1 MSLACRRARGTA
13 TRLLDLVAFG
23 GRATGP
29 HHVPA
34 ARPFASASLARARE
48 LLAPTP
54 FEVHVGATVRVSA
67 PRAWTGE
74 ACPTDVDV
82 RVGDAYETVTVQAS
96 WTHPEGDADARPP
109 TVTATRTEDGDVAI
123 VAAGGAGG
131 RARVACRIPPR
142 FCGVD
147 VASGGGDVHVESV
160 VEATVRVSSDGGAV
174 TFGSVRGAAARVDT
188 NGGALSAK
196 NVVADAAVD
205 TASGAVVVDKLVG
218 RRVRVRSLGG
228 DVRVEAAYAA
238 VLDVDTAGGALEMGE
253 ARVGK
258 KSSLKTRG
266 GVAKVR
272 GFAGDADAFCVV
284 DTAGGACALEL
295 RAEAAG
301 FLRVLTR
308 GGDVALG
315 VPEGFAA
322 DLRVSGRVDGEEVEG
337 RRRREEGKNTPQKKR
352 FESGFSSRRNASSED
367 AAFANPFAAR
377 GGDDPGSASTTRM
390 VGGTRDVA
398 ARKVAAAAL
407 ASRVVV
413 DARVRGI
420 REGHDV
426 EKKGVPFFRPSPDD
440 AFDAFAYDGFDP
452 FADDDEDVVGAVLD
466 ATQEAVDDVA
476 DALAARP
483 SGDVV
488 VETRSWI
495 ASLGLG
501 K

>member
-23 GRATGP
+23 GRAAGP
-29 HHVPA
+29 HRVPA

-54 FEVHVGATVRVSA
+54 FDVHVGATVRVSA
-67 PRAWTGE
+67 PRAWTGA

-123 VAAGGAGG
+123 VASGGAGG

-174 TFGSVRGAAARVDT
+174 TFGSVKGAVARVDT
-188 NGGALSAK
+188 NGGKLFAK
-196 NVVADAAVD
+196 NVTADAAVD
-205 TASGAVVVDKLVG
+205 TAGGAVVLDKLVG

-228 DVRVEAAYAA
+228 DVRVLAAYAA

-258 KSSLKTRG
+258 KSTLKTRG
-266 GVAKVR
+266 GVVKLR

-301 FLRVLTR
+301 SLRVLTR

-322 DLRVSGRVDGEEVEG
+322 DLRVSGRVDGEEVSL
-337 RRRREEGKNTPQKKR
+337 RRREEGENANAG
-352 FESGFSSRRNASSED
+352 FESSRFPSERRNASSS
-367 AAFANPFAAR
+367 ASSFANPFAANPS
-377 GGDDPGSASTTRM
+377 GDDPGSASTTRM

-407 ASRVVV
+407 ASKVVV
-413 DARVRGI
+413 DARVYS
-420 REGHDV
+420 REDHDV
-426 EKKGVPFFRPSPDD
+426 EGKTPFFQSPDD
-440 AFDAFAYDGFDP
+440 AYDAFLYDGFDP

-466 ATQEAVDDVA
+466 AAEEAVGDVA
-476 DALAARP
+476 DDPAARP

>member
-23 GRATGP
+23 GRAAGP
-29 HHVPA
+29 HRVPA
-34 ARPFASASLARARE
+34 ARPFASATLARARE

-54 FEVHVGATVRVSA
+54 FDVHVGATVRVSA
-67 PRAWTGE
+67 PRAWTGA

-123 VAAGGAGG
+123 VASGGAGG

-174 TFGSVRGAAARVDT
+174 TFGSVKGAVARVDT
-188 NGGALSAK
+188 NGGKLFAK
-196 NVVADAAVD
+196 NVTADAAVD
-205 TASGAVVVDKLVG
+205 TAGGAVVLDKLVG

-228 DVRVEAAYAA
+228 DVFVEAAYAA

-258 KSSLKTRG
+258 KSTLKTRG
-266 GVAKVR
+266 GVVKLR
-272 GFAGDADAFCVV
+272 GFAGDADARVVV

-301 FLRVLTR
+301 SLRVLTR

-322 DLRVSGRVDGEEVEG
+322 DLRVSGRVDGEEVSL
-337 RRRREEGKNTPQKKR
+337 RRREEGENANAG
-352 FESGFSSRRNASSED
+352 FESGFPSERRNASSS
-367 AAFANPFAAR
+367 ASFANPFAAR

-390 VGGTRDVA
+390 VGGTRDTA

-413 DARVRGI
+413 DTRVTG
-420 REGHDV
+420 EGYEV
-426 EKKGVPFFRPSPDD
+426 EGEPFFQSPDD
-440 AFDAFAYDGFDP
+440 AYDAFAYDGFDP

-466 ATQEAVDDVA
+466 AAQEAVGDVA
-476 DALAARP
+476 DDLAARP

>member
-23 GRATGP
+23 GRAAGP
-29 HHVPA
+29 HRVPA

-54 FEVHVGATVRVSA
+54 FDVHVGATVRVSA
-67 PRAWTGE
+67 PRAWTGA

-96 WTHPEGDADARPP
+96 WTHPEGDADARLP

-123 VAAGGAGG
+123 VASGGAGG

-174 TFGSVRGAAARVDT
+174 TFGSVKGAVARVDT
-188 NGGALSAK
+188 NGGKLFAK
-196 NVVADAAVD
+196 NVTADAAVD
-205 TASGAVVVDKLVG
+205 TAGGAVVLDKLVG

-228 DVRVEAAYAA
+228 DVFVEAAYAA
-238 VLDVDTAGGALEMGE
+238 VLDVDTAGGALLMGE

-258 KSSLKTRG
+258 KATLKTRG
-266 GVAKVR
+266 GVVKLR

-301 FLRVLTR
+301 SLRVLTR

-322 DLRVSGRVDGEEVEG
+322 DLRVSGRVDGEEVSL
-337 RRRREEGKNTPQKKR
+337 RRREEGENANAG
-352 FESGFSSRRNASSED
+352 FESGFPSSRRIASSSED
-367 AAFANPFAAR
+367 AFANPFAANPS
-377 GGDDPGSASTTRM
+377 GDDPGSASTTRM
-390 VGGTRDVA
+390 VGGTRDIA

-407 ASRVVV
+407 ASKVVV
-413 DARVRGI
+413 DARVYSG
-420 REGHDV
+420 EGYDV
-426 EKKGVPFFRPSPDD
+426 EKKGEPFFQSPDD
-440 AFDAFAYDGFDP
+440 ACDAFLYDGFDP

-466 ATQEAVDDVA
+466 AAEEAVGDVA
-476 DALAARP
+476 DDLAARP

>member
-23 GRATGP
+23 GRAAGP
-29 HHVPA
+29 HRVPA
-34 ARPFASASLARARE
+34 ARPFASATLARARE

-54 FEVHVGATVRVSA
+54 FDVHVGATVRVSA
-67 PRAWTGE
+67 PRAWTGA

-123 VAAGGAGG
+123 VASGGAGG

-174 TFGSVRGAAARVDT
+174 TFGSVKGAVARVDT
-188 NGGALSAK
+188 DGGKLFAK
-196 NVVADAAVD
+196 NVTADAAVD
-205 TASGAVVVDKLVG
+205 TAGGAVVLDKLVG

-228 DVRVEAAYAA
+228 DVFVEAAYAA
-238 VLDVDTAGGALEMGE
+238 VLDVDTAGGALLMGE

-258 KSSLKTRG
+258 KSTLKTRG
-266 GVAKVR
+266 GVVKLR
-272 GFAGDADAFCVV
+272 GFAGDADARVVV

-301 FLRVLTR
+301 SLRVLTR

-322 DLRVSGRVDGEEVEG
+322 DLRVSGRVDGEEVSL
-337 RRRREEGKNTPQKKR
+337 RRREEGENANAG
-352 FESGFSSRRNASSED
+352 FESGFPSSRRIASSSED
-367 AAFANPFAAR
+367 AFANPFAANPS
-377 GGDDPGSASTTRM
+377 GDDPGSASTTRM
-390 VGGTRDVA
+390 VGGTRDIA

-413 DARVRGI
+413 DARVTG
-420 REGHDV
+420 EGYEV
-426 EKKGVPFFRPSPDD
+426 EGEPFFQSPDD
-440 AFDAFAYDGFDP
+440 AYDAFLYDGFDP

-466 ATQEAVDDVA
+466 AAQEAVGDVA
-476 DALAARP
+476 DDLAARP

>member
-23 GRATGP
+23 GRAAGP
-29 HHVPA
+29 HRVPA
-34 ARPFASASLARARE
+34 ARPFASATLARARE

-54 FEVHVGATVRVSA
+54 FDVHVGATVRVSA
-67 PRAWTGE
+67 PRAWTGA

-123 VAAGGAGG
+123 VASGGAGG

-174 TFGSVRGAAARVDT
+174 TFGSVKGAVARVDT
-188 NGGALSAK
+188 NGGKLFAK
-196 NVVADAAVD
+196 NVTADAAVD
-205 TASGAVVVDKLVG
+205 TAGGAVVLDKLVG

-228 DVRVEAAYAA
+228 DVRVLAAYAA

-258 KSSLKTRG
+258 KSTLKTRG
-266 GVAKVR
+266 GVVKLR
-272 GFAGDADAFCVV
+272 GFAGDADARVVV

-301 FLRVLTR
+301 SLRVLTR

-322 DLRVSGRVDGEEVEG
+322 DLRVSGRVDGEEVSL
-337 RRRREEGKNTPQKKR
+337 RRREEGENANAG
-352 FESGFSSRRNASSED
+352 FESGFPSERRNASSS
-367 AAFANPFAAR
+367 ASFANPFAAR

-390 VGGTRDVA
+390 VGGTRDTA

-413 DARVRGI
+413 DTRVTG
-420 REGHDV
+420 EGYEV
-426 EKKGVPFFRPSPDD
+426 EGEPFFQSPDD
-440 AFDAFAYDGFDP
+440 AYDAFAYDGFDP

-466 ATQEAVDDVA
+466 AAQEAVGDVA
-476 DALAARP
+476 DDLAARP

>member
-1 MSLACRRARGTA
+1 M
-13 TRLLDLVAFG
+13 
-23 GRATGP
+23 
-29 HHVPA
+29 
-34 ARPFASASLARARE
+34 
-48 LLAPTP
+48 
-54 FEVHVGATVRVSA
+54 
-67 PRAWTGE
+67 
-74 ACPTDVDV
+74 
-82 RVGDAYETVTVQAS
+82 
-96 WTHPEGDADARPP
+96 
-109 TVTATRTEDGDVAI
+109 
-123 VAAGGAGG
+123 
-131 RARVACRIPPR
+131 
-142 FCGVD
+142 
-147 VASGGGDVHVESV
+147 
-160 VEATVRVSSDGGAV
+160 
-174 TFGSVRGAAARVDT
+174 DT

-205 TASGAVVVDKLVG
+205 TAGGAVVVDKLVG

-238 VLDVDTAGGALEMGE
+238 VLDVDTAGGELEMGE

-413 DARVRGI
+413 DARVRG
-420 REGHDV
+420 EGRDV
-426 EKKGVPFFRPSPDD
+426 EKIGELPFFRPSPDD

>member
-23 GRATGP
+23 GRAAGP
-29 HHVPA
+29 HRVPA
-34 ARPFASASLARARE
+34 ARPFASATLARARE

-54 FEVHVGATVRVSA
+54 FDVHVGATVRVSA
-67 PRAWTGE
+67 PRAWTGA

-123 VAAGGAGG
+123 VASGGAGG

-174 TFGSVRGAAARVDT
+174 TFGSVKGAVARVDT
-188 NGGALSAK
+188 NGGKLFAK
-196 NVVADAAVD
+196 NVTADAAVD
-205 TASGAVVVDKLVG
+205 TAGGAVVLDKLVG

-228 DVRVEAAYAA
+228 DVFVEAAYAA

-258 KSSLKTRG
+258 KSTLKTRG
-266 GVAKVR
+266 GVVKLR
-272 GFAGDADAFCVV
+272 GFAGDADARVVV

-301 FLRVLTR
+301 SLRVLTR

-322 DLRVSGRVDGEEVEG
+322 DLRVSGRVDGEEVSL
-337 RRRREEGKNTPQKKR
+337 RRREEGENANAG
-352 FESGFSSRRNASSED
+352 FESGFPSERRNASSS
-367 AAFANPFAAR
+367 ASFANPFAAR

-390 VGGTRDVA
+390 VGGTRDIA

-413 DARVRGI
+413 DARVTG
-420 REGHDV
+420 EGYEV
-426 EKKGVPFFRPSPDD
+426 EGEPFFQSPDD
-440 AFDAFAYDGFDP
+440 AYDAFAYDGFDP

-466 ATQEAVDDVA
+466 AAQEAVGDVA
-476 DALAARP
+476 DDLAARP

>member
-23 GRATGP
+23 GRAAGP
-29 HHVPA
+29 HRVPA
-34 ARPFASASLARARE
+34 ARPFASATLARARE

-54 FEVHVGATVRVSA
+54 FDVHVGATVRVSA
-67 PRAWTGE
+67 PRAWAGA

-123 VAAGGAGG
+123 VASGGAGG

-174 TFGSVRGAAARVDT
+174 TFGSVKGAVARVDT
-188 NGGALSAK
+188 DGGKLFAK
-196 NVVADAAVD
+196 NVTADAAVD
-205 TASGAVVVDKLVG
+205 TAGGAVVLDKLVG

-228 DVRVEAAYAA
+228 DVFVEAAYAA
-238 VLDVDTAGGALEMGE
+238 VLDVDTAGGALLMGE

-258 KSSLKTRG
+258 KATLKTRG
-266 GVAKVR
+266 GVCKLR
-272 GFAGDADAFCVV
+272 GFAGDQDAFCVV

-301 FLRVLTR
+301 SLRVLTR

-322 DLRVSGRVDGEEVEG
+322 DLRVSGRVDGEEVSLQ
-337 RRRREEGKNTPQKKR
+337 RREEGENANAGFESKR
-352 FESGFSSRRNASSED
+352 FPSERRNASSS
-367 AAFANPFAAR
+367 ASSFANPFAAN

-407 ASRVVV
+407 ASKVVV
-413 DARVRGI
+413 DARVVTG
-420 REGHDV
+420 EDHDV
-426 EKKGVPFFRPSPDD
+426 EGKTPFFQSPDD
-440 AFDAFAYDGFDP
+440 AYDAFAYDGFDP

-466 ATQEAVDDVA
+466 AAQEAVGDVA
-476 DALAARP
+476 DDLAARP

>member
-23 GRATGP
+23 GRAAGP
-29 HHVPA
+29 HRVPA

-54 FEVHVGATVRVSA
+54 FDVHVGATVRVSA
-67 PRAWTGE
+67 PRAWTGA

-109 TVTATRTEDGDVAI
+109 TVTATQTEDGDVAI
-123 VAAGGAGG
+123 VASGGAGG

-174 TFGSVRGAAARVDT
+174 TFGSVKGAALRVDT
-188 NGGALSAK
+188 DGGKLFAK
-196 NVVADAAVD
+196 NVTADAAVD
-205 TASGAVVVDKLVG
+205 TAGGAVVVDKLVG

-228 DVRVEAAYAA
+228 DVFVEAAYAA
-238 VLDVDTAGGALEMGE
+238 VLDVDTAGGALLMGE

-258 KSSLKTRG
+258 KATLKTRG
-266 GVAKVR
+266 GVVKLR

-301 FLRVLTR
+301 SLRVLTR

-322 DLRVSGRVDGEEVEG
+322 DLRVSGRVDGEEVSL
-337 RRRREEGKNTPQKKR
+337 RRREEGENADNAG
-352 FESGFSSRRNASSED
+352 FESGFPSLSRNASSS
-367 AAFANPFAAR
+367 ASSFANPFAANPS
-377 GGDDPGSASTTRM
+377 GDDPGSASTTRM

-407 ASRVVV
+407 ASKVVV
-413 DARVRGI
+413 DARVYS
-420 REGHDV
+420 REDHDV
-426 EKKGVPFFRPSPDD
+426 EGKTPFFQAPDD
-440 AFDAFAYDGFDP
+440 AYDAFLYDGFDP
-452 FADDDEDVVGAVLD
+452 FADDDDDVVGAVLD
-466 ATQEAVDDVA
+466 AAEEAVGGVA
-476 DALAARP
+476 DDLAARP

>member
-23 GRATGP
+23 GRAAGP
-29 HHVPA
+29 HRVPA

-54 FEVHVGATVRVSA
+54 FDVHVGATVRVSA
-67 PRAWTGE
+67 PRAWTGA

-109 TVTATRTEDGDVAI
+109 TVTATQTEDGDVAI
-123 VAAGGAGG
+123 VASGGAGG

-174 TFGSVRGAAARVDT
+174 TFGSVKGAALRVDT
-188 NGGALSAK
+188 DGGKLFAK
-196 NVVADAAVD
+196 NVTADAAVD
-205 TASGAVVVDKLVG
+205 TAGGAVVLDKLVG

-228 DVRVEAAYAA
+228 DVFVEAAYAA
-238 VLDVDTAGGALEMGE
+238 VLDVDTAGGALLMGE

-258 KSSLKTRG
+258 KATLKTRG
-266 GVAKVR
+266 GVCKLR

-301 FLRVLTR
+301 SLRVLTR

-322 DLRVSGRVDGEEVEG
+322 DLRVSGRVDGEEVSL
-337 RRRREEGKNTPQKKR
+337 RRREEGENANAG
-352 FESGFSSRRNASSED
+352 FESSGFPSERRNASSS
-367 AAFANPFAAR
+367 ASSFANPFAANPS
-377 GGDDPGSASTTRM
+377 GDDPGSASTTRM

-407 ASRVVV
+407 ASKVVV
-413 DARVRGI
+413 DARVYSG
-420 REGHDV
+420 EGYDV
-426 EKKGVPFFRPSPDD
+426 EGESVFFQSPDD
-440 AFDAFAYDGFDP
+440 AYDAFLYDGFDP

-466 ATQEAVDDVA
+466 AAEEAVGGVA
-476 DALAARP
+476 DDLAARP

>member
-23 GRATGP
+23 GRAAGP
-29 HHVPA
+29 HRVPA
-34 ARPFASASLARARE
+34 ARPFASATLARARE

-54 FEVHVGATVRVSA
+54 FDVHVGATVRVSA
-67 PRAWTGE
+67 PRAWTGA

-96 WTHPEGDADARPP
+96 WTHPEGDAYARPP

-123 VAAGGAGG
+123 VASGGAGG

-174 TFGSVRGAAARVDT
+174 TFGSVKGAVARVDT
-188 NGGALSAK
+188 NGGKLFAK
-196 NVVADAAVD
+196 NVTADAAVD
-205 TASGAVVVDKLVG
+205 TAGGVVAVDKLVG

-228 DVRVEAAYAA
+228 DVRVLAAYAA

-258 KSSLKTRG
+258 KSTLKTRG
-266 GVAKVR
+266 GVVKLR
-272 GFAGDADAFCVV
+272 GFAGDADARVVV

-301 FLRVLTR
+301 SLRVLTR

-322 DLRVSGRVDGEEVEG
+322 DLRVSGRVDGEEVSL
-337 RRRREEGKNTPQKKR
+337 RRREEGENANAG
-352 FESGFSSRRNASSED
+352 FESGFPSSRRIASSSED
-367 AAFANPFAAR
+367 AFANPFAANPS
-377 GGDDPGSASTTRM
+377 GDDPGSASTTRM
-390 VGGTRDVA
+390 VGGTRDTA

-413 DARVRGI
+413 DARVTG
-420 REGHDV
+420 EGDEV
-426 EKKGVPFFRPSPDD
+426 EGEPFFQSPDD
-440 AFDAFAYDGFDP
+440 AYDAFAYDGFDP

-466 ATQEAVDDVA
+466 AAQEAVGDVA
-476 DALAARP
+476 DDLAARP

>member
-1 MSLACRRARGTA
+1 M
-13 TRLLDLVAFG
+13 
-23 GRATGP
+23 
-29 HHVPA
+29 
-34 ARPFASASLARARE
+34 
-48 LLAPTP
+48 
-54 FEVHVGATVRVSA
+54 
-67 PRAWTGE
+67 
-74 ACPTDVDV
+74 
-82 RVGDAYETVTVQAS
+82 
-96 WTHPEGDADARPP
+96 
-109 TVTATRTEDGDVAI
+109 
-123 VAAGGAGG
+123 
-131 RARVACRIPPR
+131 
-142 FCGVD
+142 
-147 VASGGGDVHVESV
+147 
-160 VEATVRVSSDGGAV
+160 
-174 TFGSVRGAAARVDT
+174 
-188 NGGALSAK
+188 
-196 NVVADAAVD
+196 
-205 TASGAVVVDKLVG
+205 
-218 RRVRVRSLGG
+218 
-228 DVRVEAAYAA
+228 
-238 VLDVDTAGGALEMGE
+238 
-253 ARVGK
+253 
-258 KSSLKTRG
+258 
-266 GVAKVR
+266 
-272 GFAGDADAFCVV
+272 
-284 DTAGGACALEL
+284 
-295 RAEAAG
+295 
-301 FLRVLTR
+301 LTR

-352 FESGFSSRRNASSED
+352 FESGFPSRRNASEED

-390 VGGTRDVA
+390 VGGMRDVA

-426 EKKGVPFFRPSPDD
+426 EKEGVPFFRPSPDD
-440 AFDAFAYDGFDP
+440 AFDVFAYDGFDP

-466 ATQEAVDDVA
+466 AAQEAVDDVA